1 MTLLLS
7 MAAFALVSS
16 ITPGPVNLVA
26 LGSGARH
33 GLRATLAHITGA
45 TVGFTLL
52 LVLIGLGLYEVL
64 IRWPLLT
71 TAIRLAGVLYLLYL
85 AWKLASDDGQLQ
97 AGAATARP
105 SLLGGAAMQWL
116 NPKAWLASVAGMG
129 AFAADGNSATVGCFA
144 LIYFIV
150 CYASIA
156 CWALAGTYLQRHL
169 GKAAGVRLF
178 NRVMAVLLTLCA
190 AGLLAE

>member
-1 MTLLLS
+1 

-26 LGSGARH
+26 LSSGARH

-45 TVGFTLL
+45 TAGFTLL

-71 TAIRLAGVLYLLYL
+71 AAIRVAGVCYLLYL

-97 AGAATARP
+97 ADAQPPRP
-105 SLLGGAAMQWL
+105 TLLGGAAMQWL

-129 AFAADGNSATVGCFA
+129 AFAADGNSATVSHFA

-156 CWALAGTYLQRHL
+156 CWAVAGSYLQRHL
-169 GKAAGVRLF
+169 AKAAGVRLF
-178 NRVMAVLLTLCA
+178 NRVMAALLTLCA
-190 AGLLAE
+190 AGLLVE

>member
-26 LGSGARH
+26 LSSGARY

-52 LVLIGLGLYEVL
+52 LVIIGLGLYEVL

-71 TAIRLAGVLYLLYL
+71 TALRVGGVVYLLYL
-85 AWKLASDDGQLQ
+85 AWLLARDTGQLQ
-97 AGAATARP
+97 ADDTASQP

-129 AFAADGNSATVGCFA
+129 AFAADGNSTTVVHFA
-144 LIYFIV
+144 LIYLVV

-156 CWALAGTYLQRHL
+156 CWAAAGASLQRHL
-169 GKAAGVRLF
+169 DKPAGVRLF
-178 NRVMAVLLTLCA
+178 NRVMALLLVLCA
-190 AGLLAE
+190 AGLGLE